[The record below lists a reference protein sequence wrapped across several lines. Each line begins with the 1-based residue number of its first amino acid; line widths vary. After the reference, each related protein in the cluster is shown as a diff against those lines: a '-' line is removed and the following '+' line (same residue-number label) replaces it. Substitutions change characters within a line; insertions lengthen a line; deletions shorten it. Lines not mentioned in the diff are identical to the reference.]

1 MVKLELRERDYIVF
15 REVER
20 WRVCLG
26 RHIQFLAGF
35 SSPRTC
41 DRRLGKMLGAG
52 LLSRRTVMYGVPNI
66 YQLTRKSKTLI
77 GANQR
82 QEQIRLDQ
90 IRHDVT
96 TLDMAICFMKYL
108 GLSNADI
115 KTEKQLYQQNG
126 FGTRT
131 HHPDFVFTKD
141 DKTYCVE
148 VELSIKS
155 MARLEKNIK
164 ANFMKYDTQIWI
176 TDEIGSANG
185 SKLTRI
191 LERFKTPYPNIQITN
206 TQEVQNYDFRFI
218 DPISKSG

>member
-1 MVKLELRERDYIVF
+1 MELRERDFKVF

-41 DRRLGKMLGAG
+41 DRRLRGLVEVG
-52 LLSRRTVMYGVPNI
+52 LLSRHLVMYGVPNV

-96 TLDMAICFMKYL
+96 TLDMAICFMKFL
-108 GLSNADI
+108 GLAPAEIRTD
-115 KTEKQLYQQNG
+115 KQLHQEDG

-131 HHPDFVFTKD
+131 HQPDFIFIQD
-141 DKTYCVE
+141 GKTYCVE

-155 MARLEKNIK
+155 KARLLV
-164 ANFMKYDTQIWI
+164 YH
-176 TDEIGSANG
+176 GH
-185 SKLTRI
+185 
-191 LERFKTPYPNIQITN
+191 
-206 TQEVQNYDFRFI
+206 
-218 DPISKSG
+218 